1 MQRHT
6 KLDGSVVT
14 EADIAL
20 QRRLQQELAR
30 HWPEYDFL
38 GEEMAGHE
46 QEELM
51 RVCTQKGLWCLDALD
66 GTSNFAAGVPYF
78 AVSLALLIHCRPELG
93 LVYDPVRDE
102 CFTAQRGQGAWL
114 NGLSLGTRAALE
126 LPLPRCIAAVDFK
139 RLAARSAA
147 RLARRRP
154 TVRQRNFGASSLDWC
169 WLADGRFHV
178 YLHGGQKLWDYAAGH
193 LILAEAGGRSQTL
206 AGERGVRLRTQLAL
220 GGRRAR
226 SAPVYGLAGVGQPA
240 VQHHT
245 RALKIVYTSITNRRR
260 RASRL
265 LPKHRGEE
273 NVPRFSAGRCAQIR
287 DFAQPDVSRIH
298 KQKRR

>member
-1 MQRHT
+1 MPPELKTLRVLVRQLAQEELLPRFADVQRHI

-20 QRRLQQELAR
+20 QRRLQDELAR
-30 HWPEYDFL
+30 RWPEYGFL

-46 QEELM
+46 HEELM
-51 RVCTQKGLWCLDALD
+51 RVCTEKGLWCLDPLD

-102 CFTAQRGQGAWL
+102 CFMAQRGQGAWL

-126 LPLPRCIAAVDFK
+126 LPLRSCIATVDFK
-139 RLAARSAA
+139 RLAAPLAA
-147 RLARRRP
+147 TLGAHP
-154 TVRQRNFGASSLDWC
+154 PYGSQRNFGASTLDWC
-169 WLADGRFHV
+169 WLAGGRFHL

-206 AGERGVRLRTQLAL
+206 ESEEVFQF
-220 GGRRAR
+220 
-226 SAPVYGLAGVGQPA
+226 GLAPRSVVAARDARLFSEWSAWIGQ
-240 VQHHT
+240 
-245 RALKIVYTSITNRRR
+245 NR
-260 RASRL
+260 
-265 LPKHRGEE
+265 
-273 NVPRFSAGRCAQIR
+273 V
-287 DFAQPDVSRIH
+287 
-298 KQKRR
+298 